1 MRYRGGMA
9 SDQNSVNGHR
19 ELRRRAEPPAATD
32 AQRAQRARP
41 TVQTSALSR
50 PAQQDVSA
58 SVAAEDE
65 LRQLRQELE
74 DLRQALA
81 TRDLIWSAKTIIAS
95 MTGAGPEEAHR
106 LLVRQSQHENR
117 KLREVA
123 ADIVGRHQRQAS

>member
-1 MRYRGGMA
+1 MA
-9 SDQNSVNGHR
+9 RDQQAIEGHR

-32 AQRAQRARP
+32 AQGAAPRARP

-50 PAQQDVSA
+50 PLQQDVSA
-58 SVAAEDE
+58 NVAAEDE

-95 MTGAGPEEAHR
+95 MTGAGPDEAHR

>member
-1 MRYRGGMA
+1 MA
-9 SDQNSVNGHR
+9 SDQNAIEGHP

-32 AQRAQRARP
+32 AQRAAPSARP

-58 SVAAEDE
+58 NVAAEDE
-65 LRQLRQELE
+65 VRQLRQELE

-95 MTGAGPEEAHR
+95 MTGAGPDEAHR